1 MFFRQ
6 NHSNKQRRSVPPH
19 FPSSSVVVQVH
30 ERPGVPLLS
39 LLGVHKGLAEAH
51 GVLHVITAATP
62 VERALG
68 IPRRALLGGI
78 AGAGVQL
85 ALAAGSCQRV
95 NHTGRGDG
103 VHEGHFA
110 AA

>member
-1 MFFRQ
+1 M
-6 NHSNKQRRSVPPH
+6 
-19 FPSSSVVVQVH
+19 QVH

-39 LLGVHKGLAEAH
+39 LLGVHKGLAEPH
-51 GVLHVITAATP
+51 GVVHMVTAATP
-62 VERALG
+62 VESPLG
-68 IPRRALLGGI
+68 VPRRALLGGI

-103 VHEGHFA
+103 VHEGHLA